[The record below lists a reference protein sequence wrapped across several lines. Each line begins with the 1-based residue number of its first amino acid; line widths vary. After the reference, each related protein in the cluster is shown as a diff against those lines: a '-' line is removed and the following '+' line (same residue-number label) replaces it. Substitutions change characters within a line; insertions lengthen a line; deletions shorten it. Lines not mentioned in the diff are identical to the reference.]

1 MFYWSHMKLIALMSL
16 TALTLGGCATIDAR
30 WDACQKPA
38 ATFVQVAD
46 CTTQAVHADAARWA
60 QPILRMRSEAR
71 AKRFAAKS
79 DALMEEVAAGRM
91 HDADARVELRRA
103 LDELQD
109 EERDDRLSPLR
120 QPQKSGITCSPA
132 GTSVSC
138 TPN

>member
-1 MFYWSHMKLIALMSL
+1 MKKIALMGL
-16 TALTLGGCATIDAR
+16 AALALGGCATIDAR
-30 WDACQKPA
+30 WDACQTPGA
-38 ATFVQVAD
+38 PFVQVAE
-46 CTTQAVHADAARWA
+46 CTLQAVRADASRWA
-60 QPILRMRSEAR
+60 QPAMRMRSEAR
-71 AKRFAAKS
+71 AKRYAAK
-79 DALMEEVAAGRM
+79 AEELMEAVATGRM
-91 HDADARVELRRA
+91 SDPDARVALRSA